1 MRVVWRVSGPAASWG
16 RIRRRLVAQEDVV
29 AVTGDQQT
37 EPMVTN
43 PRRQKLERLLTTVR
57 AQKDALASALD
68 KGAQDMGS
76 GKVWTGTTG
85 SAFQA
90 EIEGRKQKLHTQAD
104 KLEGIVNE
112 ALSHEPEKITAT
124 QARAQHH
131 NYD

>member
-1 MRVVWRVSGPAASWG
+1 
-16 RIRRRLVAQEDVV
+16 V

-43 PRRQKLERLLTTVR
+43 PRRQKLESLLSMVR

-68 KGAQDMGS
+68 RGAQDMGG
-76 GKVWTGTTG
+76 GKVWTGSTG

-90 EIEGRKQKLHTQAD
+90 EIEGRKQKLHTQAG
-104 KLEGIVNE
+104 KLEGIVGE

-131 NYD
+131 DYY

>member
-1 MRVVWRVSGPAASWG
+1 M
-16 RIRRRLVAQEDVV
+16 

-43 PRRQKLERLLTTVR
+43 PRRQKLESLLSMVR

-68 KGAQDMGS
+68 RGAQDMGG
-76 GKVWTGTTG
+76 GKVWTGSTG

-90 EIEGRKQKLHTQAD
+90 EIEGRKQKLHTQAG
-104 KLEGIVNE
+104 KLEGIVSE
-112 ALSHEPEKITAT
+112 ALSHEPEKITTT

-131 NYD
+131 DYY